1 MFATNCCSGQRMHLA
16 NKTPMPT
23 LNKQQKAEAFR
34 RARQWAREDIEEKRK
49 LHAELKAQEAWEAKG
64 EKKARKKA
72 TQAKKNFWVVFP
84 GVPKSTEETETKQ
97 QVVAH
102 TTEVEP
108 HTDAADMFFDTVE
121 AIQLHPPPTA
131 PVNSHGIVDGL
142 LSRLDT
148 LETRLSHMERKDR
161 KKQTNV
167 DWERLVPES
176 MLWNHNG
183 INVVRIIRWV
193 SS

>member
-1 MFATNCCSGQRMHLA
+1 M
-16 NKTPMPT
+16 
-23 LNKQQKAEAFR
+23 
-34 RARQWAREDIEEKRK
+34 
-49 LHAELKAQEAWEAKG
+49 
-64 EKKARKKA
+64 
-72 TQAKKNFWVVFP
+72 
-84 GVPKSTEETETKQ
+84 
-97 QVVAH
+97 
-102 TTEVEP
+102 EVEP

-131 PVNSHGIVDGL
+131 PVNSHGIVDVL

-176 MLWNHNG
+176 ML
-183 INVVRIIRWV
+183 
-193 SS
+193 